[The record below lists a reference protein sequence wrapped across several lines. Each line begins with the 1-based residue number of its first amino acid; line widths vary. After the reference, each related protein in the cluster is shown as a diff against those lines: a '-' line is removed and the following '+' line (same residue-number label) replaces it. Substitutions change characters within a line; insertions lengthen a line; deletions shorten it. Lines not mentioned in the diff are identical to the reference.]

1 MRGKKF
7 LTTEVRKMKKHPK
20 LNKRTIVTL
29 LSGMLV
35 GLLSMGIVVGAAAA
49 APTYQPATQTEVDQI
64 HDQAK
69 QQSQT
74 CADCHPNVE
83 AIWLASPHAHAFDDE
98 TFSQRWTA
106 MGEPGECL
114 ACHTTGYQASSN
126 TYTAEG
132 VQCEACHGEAVEGH
146 PPAVVPVKA
155 DSDYCGACHTTTLS
169 EWRQTGHFTSGVGCM
184 DCHDPH
190 SQKALF
196 EDSDEMCLNCHKD
209 DMGPYLEDLHIQ
221 KGIGCVDCHELV
233 IPPETVPDDGIV
245 PTGHAF
251 TITPATCVACHTDAL
266 HAGFSLP
273 GYEDGAKAGNGEN
286 TGETTEQV
294 DTALETV
301 AEPGSEEESLTSEQ
315 RIQALEAA
323 LASTRLSTLFQGGII
338 GIVLGGITVYYLGR
352 NRPQTED
359 AESDESGE
367 TSAVSDDD
375 VVDQQLENVIVAVER
390 FLDWSKTKF
399 TSLTKKSGNGK
410 PTDGPDD
417 SSNPKA

>member
-1 MRGKKF
+1 
-7 LTTEVRKMKKHPK
+7 
-20 LNKRTIVTL
+20 
-29 LSGMLV
+29 
-35 GLLSMGIVVGAAAA
+35 
-49 APTYQPATQTEVDQI
+49 
-64 HDQAK
+64 
-69 QQSQT
+69 
-74 CADCHPNVE
+74 
-83 AIWLASPHAHAFDDE
+83 
-98 TFSQRWTA
+98 
-106 MGEPGECL
+106 
-114 ACHTTGYQASSN
+114 
-126 TYTAEG
+126 
-132 VQCEACHGEAVEGH
+132 
-146 PPAVVPVKA
+146 
-155 DSDYCGACHTTTLS
+155 
-169 EWRQTGHFTSGVGCM
+169 M